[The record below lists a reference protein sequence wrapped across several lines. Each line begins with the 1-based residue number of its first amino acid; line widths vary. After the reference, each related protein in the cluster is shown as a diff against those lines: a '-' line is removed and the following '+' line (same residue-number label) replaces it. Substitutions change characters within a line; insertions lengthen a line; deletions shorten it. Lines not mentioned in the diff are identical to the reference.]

1 MTADMMQNTAIKT
14 GQWTAGIRMAGQYPV
29 FLKNFK
35 FGQLIIIAISEMT
48 SQTVSVGDYKQLLAS
63 LDANLTLAHVDE
75 TS

>member
-1 MTADMMQNTAIKT
+1 
-14 GQWTAGIRMAGQYPV
+14 
-29 FLKNFK
+29 
-35 FGQLIIIAISEMT
+35 MT